1 MLRHSDSPDS
11 AILLSREQTRYPT
24 FVKIRVSLQR
34 GGKGGKGSNT
44 NLIKRLLESAR
55 GLVSEERFYSVGIGV
70 GGEAIHR
77 R

>member
-55 GLVSEERFYSVGIGV
+55 ILVSEERFYSVSV
-70 GGEAIHR
+70 GFRSKSISR
-77 R
+77 Q